1 MHKVRLFLYSII
13 TETLLK
19 KLSEPFCGSLK
30 TVADQL
36 GFLQLFDQSIMSG
49 LYKTEHSG
57 YFILLLNF
65 HVWEDGEAK
74 PCVIT

>member
-19 KLSEPFCGSLK
+19 KLSEP
-30 TVADQL
+30 
-36 GFLQLFDQSIMSG
+36 SG

-57 YFILLLNF
+57 YFILLSNF